1 MNSKIKNK
9 VVGEGTYG
17 CVVEPALECK
27 TPENYKNKVSKVMRE
42 KDAIEELKEYDFLKS
57 IPDINKYTVNIPVLC
72 EPKLGVKF
80 STVVRECRGNRV
92 RDAYREKNLAIL
104 LMENGGLDLNNFT
117 TNIFPKLDIKD
128 QNKFLTSIL
137 DAIKGVQYFNKMGI
151 IHQDIK
157 SGNMVYNIKTNKLKF
172 IDFGLMIIKS
182 KFIRSSGRNE
192 NNFAQTWDYYPPE
205 FSCANFSDFDDLDK
219 CMQYRNDYGADYDA
233 FIQDM
238 ANTFDSYCL
247 SLAVKK
253 LMSHNL
259 PIGYR
264 ETSPFF
270 KEARELF
277 KKYCDEN
284 LMDRYDN
291 LNDLMNDYRKLLK
304 THGMYDKEALTPS
317 KEIITK
323 AETLSLQSDFF
334 ASSSIKPDCPS
345 KRPDYNRKTKKC
357 VAACKDGKI
366 RNANFRCVKNKTK
379 KKKSLT
385 KDTDEINHNINKK
398 MRECTKNNK
407 DYNPLS
413 GRCVKKCKENQ
424 KRILTAKQYKCVSKH
439 PYRQKK
445 TNLAFPN
452 MITTKKSSKNKTLKT
467 KTTIKQAPLSL
478 VRTISL

>member
-57 IPDINKYTVNIPVLC
+57 NPDINKYTVNIPVLC
-72 EPKLGVKF
+72 EPRLGVKF

-92 RDAYREKNLAIL
+92 RDAYREKDLAML

-137 DAIKGVQYFNKMGI
+137 DAIKGVQYFNKVGI

-172 IDFGLMIIKS
+172 IDFGLMTTKA
-182 KFIRSSGRNE
+182 KFIRSSGHNQ

-219 CMQYRNDYGADYDA
+219 CMQYRDDYGPDHNA
-233 FIQDM
+233 FIKDM
-238 ANTFDSYCL
+238 ADTFDSYCL

-264 ETSPFF
+264 EASPFF
-270 KEARELF
+270 KEAKKLF
-277 KKYCDEN
+277 NKYCDDE
-284 LMDRYDN
+284 LMGRYDN
-291 LNDLMNDYRKLLK
+291 LDDLMNDYRKLLK
-304 THGMYDKEALTPS
+304 THGMYDKEAPTPS
-317 KEIITK
+317 KEIIEK

-334 ASSSIKPDCPS
+334 TSSTKPVCPS
-345 KRPDYNRKTKKC
+345 KRPDYNPKTKKC

-385 KDTDEINHNINKK
+385 KNTDEVNHNINKK

-424 KRILTAKQYKCVSKH
+424 KRILTAKQYKCVTKH
-439 PYRQKK
+439 PYKQKK
-445 TNLAFPN
+445 TNLAFPK
-452 MITTKKSSKNKTLKT
+452 MISTKKSSKNKTLKT
-467 KTTIKQAPLSL
+467 VTL
-478 VRTISL
+478 